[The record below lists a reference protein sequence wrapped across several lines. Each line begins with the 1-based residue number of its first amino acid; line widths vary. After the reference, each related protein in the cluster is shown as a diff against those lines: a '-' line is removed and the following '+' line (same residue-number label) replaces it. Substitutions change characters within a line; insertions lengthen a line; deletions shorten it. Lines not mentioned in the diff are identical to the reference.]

1 MPQVSIALSS
11 GRISRRGV
19 LAGLT
24 GASLAAAWGISAARA
39 ELASF
44 PKSKLVIETA
54 SGKYNFNIELALSQ
68 PQMAQGLMFRRALAP
83 DAGMLFDYGEP
94 QPIAM
99 WMKNTLIPLDMVF
112 IGKDGK
118 VVDFHE
124 RAVPLSLD
132 TIEAKVPA
140 RAVLELNGGTVARL
154 GIKVGDTVHHAFF
167 GNAAG

>member
-1 MPQVSIALSS
+1 MPQVPVPPFA
-11 GRISRRGV
+11 GRISRRAV
-19 LAGLT
+19 LAGLA
-24 GASLAAAWGISAARA
+24 GASLAAACRISTARA

-124 RAVPLSLD
+124 RAVPMSLD
-132 TIEAKVPA
+132 TIEPKVPA
-140 RAVLELNGGTVARL
+140 RAVLEVNAGTVQRL
-154 GIKVGDTVHHAFF
+154 GLQVGDTVHHAFF
-167 GNAAG
+167 GNALN